1 MSLSI
6 TTLRQEQQ
14 KQKVEIDS
22 ALTNYMMSLVTI
34 LFSRLSEFYN
44 LSAKDIKGNLIQ
56 LNQLKGQTVLIVNV
70 ASQCGFTKQYEGLQ
84 NLYEKYK
91 DKGFT
96 ILGFPCNQFRRQEP
110 GSNEQIMDFV
120 SNKYGVT
127 FPIMSKVNVNGNQ
140 TDSVFAYLKSMKSG
154 PLGIQSIEWNFEK
167 FLIDKNG
174 NVVQRYS
181 SLAEP
186 KDIEPDI
193 KTII

>member
-1 MSLSI
+1 MFKTHSSFRIFPVTTSSLHI
-6 TTLRQEQQ
+6 FKR
-14 KQKVEIDS
+14 
-22 ALTNYMMSLVTI
+22 
-34 LFSRLSEFYN
+34 RLSEFYS

-56 LNQLKGQTVLIVNV
+56 FNQLRGQTVLIVNV

-96 ILGFPCNQFRRQEP
+96 ILGFPCNQFKKQEP

-120 SNKYGVT
+120 FNKYGVT
-127 FPIMSKVNVNGNQ
+127 FPMMSKVNVNGNQ
-140 TDSVFAYLKSMKSG
+140 TDSVFECLKSMKSG
-154 PLGIQSIEWNFEK
+154 PLGIKSIKWNFEK

-181 SLAEP
+181 SLTEP